1 MINPMD
7 MTGKHILITGAGSGI
22 GRATAILL
30 AQLGARLTLVGRD
43 LAKLNHTVQLLS
55 VKTVEVQ
62 QFDFANSD
70 DIVPWM
76 RSCAE
81 QYGRFDGLAHSAGI
95 QSFNPLRSLTPKALD
110 RLLRI
115 NTISAAML
123 VKAMQHLDCGAEKAS
138 IVLISST
145 AAMRGTPANG
155 AYGCSKAAII
165 SLVKTF
171 ALELVER
178 GIRLNCIAPAL
189 VETEMVQ
196 QVRETMTSDAFQ
208 ALEAKHP
215 MGIGQPDQVA
225 SVIAFLLSNASS
237 WITGVTIPV
246 DGGTS
251 V

>member
-7 MTGKHILITGAGSGI
+7 MTGKHILVTGAGSGI

-30 AQLGARLTLVGRD
+30 TQLGARLTLVGRD
-43 LAKLNHTVQLLS
+43 LGKLNHTVQLLS
-55 VKTVEVQ
+55 SESVAIQ

-76 RSCAE
+76 RNCAE
-81 QYGRFDGLAHSAGI
+81 QYGLFDGLVHSAGI
-95 QSFNPLRSLTPKALD
+95 QSHNPLRTLTPKALD

-123 VKAMQHLDCGAEKAS
+123 VKAMQYLDCGAETAS

-145 AAMRGTPANG
+145 AAIRGTPANG

-171 ALELVER
+171 ALELVKR

-196 QVRETMTSDAFQ
+196 HTREIMTSDAFQ
-208 ALEAKHP
+208 ALEARHP
-215 MGIGQPDQVA
+215 MGIGQPHQVA
-225 SVIAFLLSNASS
+225 NVIVFLLSNASS
-237 WITGVTIPV
+237 WITGATIPV
-246 DGGTS
+246 DGGVTI
-251 V
+251 